1 MSPTARQ
8 RTGRKTI
15 PARGQST
22 AGRVTRAAI
31 IGAAARVLVDEGY
44 ASFSLPSVAQKLGI
58 SHGNLNYYFPTR
70 QALLETLIE
79 HLLGKYHNRFV
90 LMRNSAHT
98 GATDATNSV
107 GDLIDWLLDDAVSR
121 RTNRLFRELWAMA
134 NHHRYIAD
142 ALNRLQ
148 DDAVRQIIEALGGT
162 VGGAATM
169 QLEAASF
176 LLAIL
181 VDGVTTS
188 FGTRRR
194 SDPRIRRVRQMA
206 KEVLTA
212 LLEQAS
218 NTSRGASTTV
228 GRRGA

>member
-1 MSPTARQ
+1 MSPTERV

-15 PARGQST
+15 SARGQST

-31 IGAAARVLVDEGY
+31 VGAAARVLVDEGY
-44 ASFSLPSVAQKLGI
+44 ASFSLPTVAQELGI

-79 HLLGKYHNRFV
+79 HLLGKYQNRFV
-90 LMRNSAHT
+90 LMRNSVHT
-98 GATDATNSV
+98 GAANSV
-107 GDLIDWLLDDAVSR
+107 GDFIDWLLDDAVSR

-148 DDAVRQIIEALGGT
+148 DDAVRKIIEALGGT
-162 VGGAATM
+162 VGDAATM
-169 QLEAASF
+169 QLESASF

-188 FGTRRR
+188 FGTRSR
-194 SDPRIRRVRQMA
+194 SDPRIQRVRQMA
-206 KEVLTA
+206 KEVLTS
-212 LLEQAS
+212 LLEQTS
-218 NTSRGASTTV
+218 NTRRGVSTTV
-228 GRRGA
+228 GRRSA